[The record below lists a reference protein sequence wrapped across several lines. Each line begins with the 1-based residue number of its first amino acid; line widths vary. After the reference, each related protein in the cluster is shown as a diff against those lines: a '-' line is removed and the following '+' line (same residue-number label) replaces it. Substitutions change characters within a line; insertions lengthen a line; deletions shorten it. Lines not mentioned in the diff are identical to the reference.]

1 MKTNK
6 LIAGKQ
12 REICPHCTSNLT
24 AAIIYTEYD
33 LAPRVSEC
41 GSVREHVCSNCG
53 ITFISTADRERLKA
67 NLLVMIEREEKD
79 AEEEHR

>member
-1 MKTNK
+1 MKTDR

-24 AAIIYTEYD
+24 AAIRYTGLD
-33 LAPRVSEC
+33 PAPYLSEC
-41 GSVREHVCSNCG
+41 GCISEYVCSNCG
-53 ITFISTADRERLKA
+53 IKFVSTADRERLRK
-67 NLLVMIEREEKD
+67 NLLVMIEREKKD